1 MTNYQTI
8 PYTETLISS
17 QGQFTIEDVSLGG
30 LTAVWKTSSYGMT
43 ANGNNCTDNVESWF
57 ISPLIDGTTV
67 SAVNLTFDENLRY
80 FKNDSAAV
88 LEATLWVREGADG
101 AWTQVNLPADIHKEM
116 GNNTFV
122 SVGDIDLSAYA
133 GKVFQLGFKYVA
145 NAKPGRWEI
154 KNLAIT
160 EGVVPDPEVATVAAF
175 NALEQG
181 TSFVFTGTG
190 LVATAQKG
198 NYLYA
203 QDETGGMLIF
213 GTITPSYS
221 LGDVIP
227 AGFTATK
234 GEYSGAAQA
243 ATPQNMEDAVDSQT
257 VTAKEFA
264 AADFAAATFAELSN
278 FGIYGVVRGVTVNG
292 NTLTLADGT
301 TVVNTFNTFAN
312 APTTAAGDI
321 YDVYG
326 IMGWHNGV
334 QLLPIDYQLQAATAH
349 AAPVITVKPEKDTY
363 FVGDEVTVIFSSE
376 ETGVNIGYD
385 IENSETFPTSYHP
398 ITNGDSITVTAD
410 APKTVTVRAFA
421 YGYEEGDALENSEV
435 VTKEIVF
442 IALPTPGDSYELVT
456 SADQIAA
463 GKEYVLAYSNE
474 TVTVA
479 MGAAVTYSTNHVR
492 ESVNADATE
501 FTLENDII
509 TLMSTTTVTPF
520 TLETSET
527 EGFYN
532 IKIDDDQYLNW
543 ESGNTVMTGE
553 TKGDVTVALDSVG
566 NALIKYNVTEDR
578 YLQYNASSP
587 RFCFYKGTQKYPQLY
602 VKVAATPD
610 VKLGDVNGDGDVNVN
625 DVTVLINYI
634 LGKNPTPFVE
644 ANANVNGDEGI
655 NVNDVTALIN
665 MILN

>member
-1 MTNYQTI
+1 M
-8 PYTETLISS
+8 
-17 QGQFTIEDVSLGG
+17 
-30 LTAVWKTSSYGMT
+30 
-43 ANGNNCTDNVESWF
+43 
-57 ISPLIDGTTV
+57 
-67 SAVNLTFDENLRY
+67 
-80 FKNDSAAV
+80 
-88 LEATLWVREGADG
+88 
-101 AWTQVNLPADIHKEM
+101 
-116 GNNTFV
+116 
-122 SVGDIDLSAYA
+122 
-133 GKVFQLGFKYVA
+133 
-145 NAKPGRWEI
+145 
-154 KNLAIT
+154 
-160 EGVVPDPEVATVAAF
+160 
-175 NALEQG
+175 
-181 TSFVFTGTG
+181 FTGEG
-190 LVATAQKG
+190 LVATVQKG

-203 QDETGGMLIF
+203 QDETGGMLIY
-213 GTITPSYS
+213 GTISPEYTM
-221 LGDVIP
+221 GDVIP

-532 IKIDDDQYLNW
+532 IKIDDDQYIYW
-543 ESGNTVMTGE
+543 TSGNTAATGS
-553 TKGDVTVALDSVG
+553 TLGDVTVALDSVG

-587 RFCFYKGTQKYPQLY
+587 RFAFYKGTQKYPQLY
-602 VKVAATPD
+602 VKKAATPAY
-610 VKLGDVNGDGDVNVN
+610 KIGDVNGDGEVDVR
-625 DVTVLINYI
+625 DI
-634 LGKNPTPFVE
+634 
-644 ANANVNGDEGI
+644 
-655 NVNDVTALIN
+655 TALIDVIMN
-665 MILN
+665 SITDNPRADVSEDGEIDVRDITALIDIIMNS